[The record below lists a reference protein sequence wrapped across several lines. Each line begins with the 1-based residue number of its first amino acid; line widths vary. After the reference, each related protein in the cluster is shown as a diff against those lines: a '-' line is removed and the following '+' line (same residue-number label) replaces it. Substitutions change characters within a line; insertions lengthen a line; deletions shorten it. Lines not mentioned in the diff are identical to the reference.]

1 MMRFHS
7 TNSLLDNSGSMPV
20 VISLSIY
27 IYIYLDSDMYAFVW

>member
-7 TNSLLDNSGSMPV
+7 TNSLLDNSGSMPL
-20 VISLSIY
+20 VIS